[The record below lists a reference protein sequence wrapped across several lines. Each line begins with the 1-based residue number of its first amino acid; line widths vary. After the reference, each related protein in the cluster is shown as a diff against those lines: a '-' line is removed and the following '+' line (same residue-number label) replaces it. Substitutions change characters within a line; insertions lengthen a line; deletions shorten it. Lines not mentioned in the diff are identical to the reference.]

1 MNWTVLNS
9 EEKLAEIITK
19 SHSKPQVI
27 FKHSIRCSISSMVKS
42 RLEKSATP
50 DTIDFHYL
58 DLINYRLLSNKI
70 AVDLDVFHESP
81 QVLLLKD
88 GECIYNESHMAIRM
102 EDIAQLVA

>member
-1 MNWTVLNS
+1 MNWHVLNT
-9 EEKLAEIITK
+9 EEQLTEIINK
-19 SHSKPQVI
+19 SHNKPQVI
-27 FKHSIRCSISSMVKS
+27 FKDSIRCSISSMVKS
-42 RLEKSATP
+42 RLEKSVTP

-70 AVDLDVFHESP
+70 AEDLDVYHESP
-81 QVLLLKD
+81 QVLFLKD